1 MSWNFLSTGS
11 NNIALGMLR
20 CSQAFSTAEVE
31 YVALSHAVKEAIW
44 LRYLLKDLGW
54 LQLEAIPIQRII
66 KLASK
71 L

>member
-1 MSWNFLSTGS
+1 
-11 NNIALGMLR
+11 MLR